1 MQKEQHEIPRYKK
14 KKPQVSSAS
23 KHADHKHDYVKSI
36 SVFQHS
42 VPQFNKSWNSNAW
55 TLTWSLWGRFK
66 GFLNGVFF
74 SGINDVVLYKKTA
87 AGENEALTIWE
98 LTQKFPGTPIYT
110 NTEDQYAF
118 PQERVV

>member
-1 MQKEQHEIPRYKK
+1 MQKEQPEIPRYKK

-23 KHADHKHDYVKSI
+23 KHADHKHNYVKSI

-42 VPQFNKSWNSNAW
+42 VPQFNKYWASNAW
-55 TLTWSLWGRFK
+55 TLHCSVCGRYK
-66 GFLNGVFF
+66 GYLNGDFF
-74 SGINDVVLYKKTA
+74 SARNGDGLYKKNA